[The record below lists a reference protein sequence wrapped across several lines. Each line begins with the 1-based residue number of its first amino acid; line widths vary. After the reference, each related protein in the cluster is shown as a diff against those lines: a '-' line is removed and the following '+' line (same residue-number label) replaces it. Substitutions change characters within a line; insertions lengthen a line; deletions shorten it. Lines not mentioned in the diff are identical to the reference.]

1 MSTAPNT
8 AIWMKELSFEDAPNM
23 LQLRENAA
31 RTAAGSVTTEQI
43 EDLIRLVFGMKPR
56 ADCVLIT
63 QLIKACQ
70 DSDPSFPQFDN
81 DRQLTLIGGMV
92 LDQCMSDISTDG
104 IGVLCALAVA
114 TASVAAKRELK
125 LPVNLPA
132 LALAAL
138 DKATHAG
145 RSRPDLSKVAN
156 GIANTPAPA
165 SPKVETV
172 DVPSIQAA
180 FAELTT
186 SVKSYTTKITRQ
198 FSTALSATDRYL
210 QLQDDEMQMLW
221 WLIGERSW
229 HLDCKLS
236 EISDGLR
243 PLLIAE
249 ELAGITR
256 MLPGPLSI
264 QSLFARAGVATSQET
279 TLSQQIAAVT
289 TAVDQVRKI
298 VPEMSLSSV
307 LYPLHFG
314 IERQMENG
322 PGDQWVTAWQNKT
335 GLSDALVLRPIDFA
349 TQAYRERILFNAISR
364 PQQ

>member
-8 AIWMKELSFEDAPNM
+8 ALWMKELSFEEAPQT

-31 RTAAGSVTTEQI
+31 KVMTDNLTTEQI
-43 EDLIRLVFGMKPR
+43 EDLVRLAFGMKPR
-56 ADCVLIT
+56 ADCALMT

-92 LDQCMSDISTDG
+92 LDRCMSDVSIDG
-104 IGVLCALAVA
+104 IGVLCALAVV
-114 TASVAAKRELK
+114 TASVAAKRDLK

-132 LALAAL
+132 LATAAL

-145 RSRPDLSKVAN
+145 RSRPDLSKAAN
-156 GIANTPAPA
+156 GITSTPTPTAPKIEA
-165 SPKVETV
+165 V
-172 DVPSIQAA
+172 DAPSIQAA
-180 FAELTT
+180 FTELTA
-186 SVKSYTTKITRQ
+186 SVKTYTTKITRQ
-198 FSTALSATDRYL
+198 FTAALSSTDRYL

-229 HLDCKLS
+229 QLDCCLS
-236 EISDGLR
+236 EVSDGIR

-256 MLPGPLSI
+256 ILPGPLSI
-264 QSLFARAGVATSQET
+264 QSLFARAGVVATEET
-279 TLSQQIAAVT
+279 TLPQQIAAVT
-289 TAVDQVRKI
+289 ADSDQLRKI
-298 VPEMSLSSV
+298 VPETSFSSL

-322 PGDQWVTAWQNKT
+322 PGDQWVTAWRNKT
-335 GLSDALVLRPIDFA
+335 GLPDALILRPIDFA
-349 TQAYRERILFNAISR
+349 TQAYRERMLFNAINQG
-364 PQQ
+364 QQ